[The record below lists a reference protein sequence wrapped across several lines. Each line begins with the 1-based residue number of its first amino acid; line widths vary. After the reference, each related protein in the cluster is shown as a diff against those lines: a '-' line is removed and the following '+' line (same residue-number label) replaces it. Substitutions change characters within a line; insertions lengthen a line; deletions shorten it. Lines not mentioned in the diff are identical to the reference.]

1 MHACQLQHTIMQ
13 DAATNCKCMR
23 LASLPSNSVTAASL
37 AHMRAHMASSI
48 HGGCARFSTTFVN
61 SPKPRDSVGLRWGPC
76 EVPLALQLLKFSWK
90 GGFFFFETLEGW
102 IIKPLLWHYRFSR
115 SLLLC
120 GSFVQVIIIKPN
132 GTGCNM
138 QFRCSTQASC
148 TVSLSDGCF
157 DIIAPLWELFEFW

>member
-1 MHACQLQHTIMQ
+1 MQ

-90 GGFFFFETLEGW
+90 GGFFLFFLKHWRGGLLSHYCG
-102 IIKPLLWHYRFSR
+102 IIVSPALCFSAVHLFR
-115 SLLLC
+115 LLLLSQMVLDAIC
-120 GSFVQVIIIKPN
+120 SLDAQLKHHVQY
-132 GTGCNM
+132 
-138 QFRCSTQASC
+138 R
-148 TVSLSDGCF
+148 
-157 DIIAPLWELFEFW
+157 